1 MLYFKQFPRT
11 NYQIGSTLVSM
22 VDITVR
28 FKMLE
33 YVKNNNEGLSILK
46 YKIENDERPEEISFE
61 LYDSYDYTWTILLL
75 NNVYSLHEDWLISEE
90 ILDSNVIREY
100 GSLENAQNIFVEF
113 YDEYGYEI
121 SSTDPNVKS
130 RVSVYEK
137 IFKENRK
144 KEIIDV
150 FDPRII
156 RKVQNDVEN
165 GIR

>member
-11 NYQIGSTLVSM
+11 NYQIGSTLVPM

-46 YKIENDERPEEISFE
+46 YKIENYERPEEISFE

-90 ILDSNVIREY
+90 ILDSNIIREY

-156 RKVQNDVEN
+156 RKVQNDFEN

>member
-1 MLYFKQFPRT
+1 MLYFKNFPKT
-11 NYQIGSTLVSM
+11 VNFVNSKPVFMT
-22 VDITVR
+22 DISVR
-28 FKMLE
+28 FKMLD
-33 YVKNNNEGLSILK
+33 YLKKNNEGLSILK

-75 NNVYSLHEDWLISEE
+75 NNVYNPHEDWLISEE
-90 ILDSNVIREY
+90 ILDSSVIREY

-113 YDEYGYEI
+113 YDEYGYEV
-121 SSTDPNVKS
+121 SASDSNVKS

-137 IFKENRK
+137 VFKENRK

-156 RKVQNDVEN
+156 RKVQNDFESDMK
-165 GIR
+165 